1 MSVVNE
7 FLVTDGV
14 NHDWMCSCH
23 EGSIVRSERNQERET
38 KETQNRLHPLKIRN
52 SQNAQ
57 RKVVDNQKLKCCTLK
72 LFCKSLVP
80 KSVPF

>member
-1 MSVVNE
+1 MSFRLYAVEVYVRIVV
-7 FLVTDGV
+7 
-14 NHDWMCSCH
+14 W
-23 EGSIVRSERNQERET
+23 SIVRSERNQERET
-38 KETQNRLHPLKIRN
+38 TETQNRLHPRKIRN

-57 RKVVDNQKLKCCTLK
+57 CRVVDNQKLKSCTLK